1 MFGKLLCL
9 LGIHDWR
16 LVINRDPYWDL
27 RLCRRCPK
35 AEYGYHQP
43 FSKEKFK
50 VVGNLGE
57 LQRFGGFR
65 R

>member
-16 LVINRDPYWDL
+16 YIDRGLCWDL

-35 AEYGYHQP
+35 SEYGEHQP
-43 FSKEKFK
+43 YSVKKFMVK
-50 VVGNLGE
+50 GDLR
-57 LQRFGGFR
+57 RFQP
-65 R
+65 